1 MMEMLCHR
9 TNILQF
15 DTSLLRGGP
24 LGVQLGLIWKAVFG
38 ARDGVK
44 VVKLGTDT
52 IGVMKLVPSLDLHD
66 ARSKFAES
74 LNN

>member
-1 MMEMLCHR
+1 MFGAGH
-9 TNILQF
+9 
-15 DTSLLRGGP
+15 
-24 LGVQLGLIWKAVFG
+24 GVQ
-38 ARDGVK
+38 

>member
-1 MMEMLCHR
+1 M
-9 TNILQF
+9 
-15 DTSLLRGGP
+15 
-24 LGVQLGLIWKAVFG
+24 GVQLGLIWKAVFG
-38 ARDGVK
+38 AGDGVK